1 MKYLSDYMEAKQTAL
16 FNETGTFFAFSD
28 KQFKEQYTE
37 GIKYVS
43 LGSGMITPK
52 KYANKVIETLYK
64 IHKEAILED
73 LEDNGIQG
81 VIQRELEN
89 YEVYYTNDLDP
100 VTEALKDYPEIT
112 QKDIINIYQRNYN
125 KSTKEL

>member
-52 KYANKVIETLYK
+52 ENANKVIETLHK
-64 IHKEAILED
+64 IHKKAMKED
-73 LEDNGIQG
+73 LKDNGIQG

-112 QKDIINIYQRNYN
+112 QKDIIKLYQRKWNEI
-125 KSTKEL
+125 K

>member
-1 MKYLSDYMEAKQTAL
+1 MKYLSDYMEEKQTKL

-28 KQFKEQYTE
+28 KQFKEQYIE
-37 GIKYVS
+37 EIKYVS

-89 YEVYYTNDLDP
+89 YEVYYTNDLRAKIKREININ
-100 VTEALKDYPEIT
+100 TGSKLLEEKSYKDY
-112 QKDIINIYQRNYN
+112 KKR
-125 KSTKEL
+125 